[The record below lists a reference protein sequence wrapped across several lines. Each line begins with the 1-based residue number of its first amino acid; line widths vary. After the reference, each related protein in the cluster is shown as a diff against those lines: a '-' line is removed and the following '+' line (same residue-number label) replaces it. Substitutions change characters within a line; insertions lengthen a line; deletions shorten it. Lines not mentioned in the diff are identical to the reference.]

1 MTHHMGFPFNDSL
14 RRARGSISVWIRPA
28 LDIMAYHMAID
39 GFRRVMHEYK
49 HSELRSLVNETV
61 VRLDPYKAPEQYH
74 LDVNRITDFLYK
86 ELHRDDP
93 AETMSVYDVYP
104 ILQELERQELSEDEA
119 RAVRS
124 VDPTGEEHCRG
135 CGGHLDEGAHG
146 IIGDGLTCA
155 D

>member
-1 MTHHMGFPFNDSL
+1 MTHHMGFPFNDSF
-14 RRARGSISVWIRPA
+14 RRARTSVSTWIRPA

-93 AETMSVYDVYP
+93 AETVSVYDVYP
-104 ILQELERQELSEDEA
+104 ILQELERQEAEEA
-119 RAVRS
+119 GIEMR
-124 VDPTGEEHCRG
+124 CQG
-135 CGGHLDEGAHG
+135 CGGDLDEGAHG